1 MNILFAHNN
10 FPGQFHRLAVELAAD
25 PSNRVVF
32 LSHYSRRGVAVP
44 GVEHRLVPLPAD
56 AHLPEEAGIHGLPRS
71 KCLSLLG
78 TGERFADAMAEL
90 AKEGFRP
97 DVVYGHV
104 GFGCCIY
111 APDIFPR
118 AAHMGYFEWFYT
130 GGADAAFFAGSGP
143 VPLTTRATRRQSNIG
158 TLMALNDCLLGVCPT
173 HWQLAQHPPEFA
185 HKLHVLHDGVDTRF
199 FTPSRS
205 PGLRIGGVD
214 LSGADEL
221 VTYATRGLEPYR
233 GFPAFYRSLPAIL
246 EARPRAHAVIMADD
260 RVIYGAARKDGRT
273 WKEVL
278 HEEVSLDE
286 SRVHFIPFQPYNQYR
301 ELLRA
306 SSVHVYLTVPFVLSW
321 SMLEAMSCGC
331 LLVASDTEPVRE
343 VVRDG
348 VNGFLTDLRDAGAL
362 ARRVTYCLENRKK
375 LEAVRANARR
385 TILDRYALASLLPRQ
400 VALVR
405 AAMEMGRGLL

>member
-1 MNILFAHNN
+1 MNILFVHNN

-32 LSHYSRRGVAVP
+32 LSHYSRKDVAVP
-44 GVEHRLVPLPAD
+44 GVERLQVPIPAKAPLVAED
-56 AHLPEEAGIHGLPRS
+56 QTPSLSRR
-71 KCLSLLG
+71 KYLSLLD
-78 TGERFADAMAEL
+78 TGERFADTMVAL

-130 GGADAAFFAGSGP
+130 NGADVEFFAGNKP
-143 VPLTTRATRRQSNIG
+143 VPLTTRAENRQRNIG
-158 TLMALNDCLLGVCPT
+158 TLLSLQDCLLGVCPT
-173 HWQLAQHPPEFA
+173 RWQMEQHPPEFA
-185 HKLHVLHDGVDTRF
+185 HKLHVLHDGVDTQF
-199 FTPSRS
+199 FTPSKS
-205 PGLRIGGVD
+205 PALRLEGVD
-214 LSGADEL
+214 LSATEEL

-233 GFPAFYRSLPAIL
+233 GFPTFYRSLPAIL

-260 RVIYGAARKDGRT
+260 RTVYGAKRRDGKT
-273 WKEVL
+273 WKEAL
-278 HEEVSLDE
+278 LDEVSVDK
-286 SRVHFIPFQPYNQYR
+286 SRVHFIPFQPYTQYR

-306 SSVHVYLTVPFVLSW
+306 SAVHVYLTAPFVLSW

-348 VNGFLTDLRDAGAL
+348 VNGFLTDFWDAGAL
-362 ARRVTYCLENRKK
+362 ARCVTDCLENRERLKP
-375 LEAVRANARR
+375 VRANARR
-385 TILDRYALASLLPRQ
+385 TIVDCYALARLLPRQ
-400 VALVR
+400 VSLVR
-405 AAMEMGRGLL
+405 LVAEMGRGLL